1 MTEKFLNVDTRVVL
15 GADVG
20 KASIVVKRLVGNTP
34 TKGGTITIKN
44 DPVSIAT
51 ALAQIGH
58 IDLIICEVTG
68 GYERALLN
76 TAWQAKLPI
85 HRADG
90 ARVKAYIKSNGVR
103 AKNDSIDALWLA
115 VYGQDRFDKLK
126 NWSPPAQEDERF
138 QALVQHRQALLKA
151 QTVVKNRR
159 KAPTCDHIVAFLD
172 DELDFYV
179 KQIKAVEDEIEA
191 LLALN
196 TMIADKEKKLRNIKG
211 IGPVSARILIA
222 MLPELGKVTR
232 RQIASLAGLA
242 PHPDQSGITTKKRP
256 MTGGRDLVRSTL
268 FLAALSAAKHH
279 PTLKLFYDNLI
290 ANLKPAKKALAA
302 IARKLVTIANAVLRP
317 EKTPECALLKLT

>member
-1 MTEKFLNVDTRVVL
+1 
-15 GADVG
+15 
-20 KASIVVKRLVGNTP
+20 
-34 TKGGTITIKN
+34 
-44 DPVSIAT
+44 
-51 ALAQIGH
+51 
-58 IDLIICEVTG
+58 
-68 GYERALLN
+68 
-76 TAWQAKLPI
+76 
-85 HRADG
+85 
-90 ARVKAYIKSNGVR
+90 VKAYIKSNGVR

-302 IARKLVTIANAVLRP
+302 VARKLVTIANAVLRP